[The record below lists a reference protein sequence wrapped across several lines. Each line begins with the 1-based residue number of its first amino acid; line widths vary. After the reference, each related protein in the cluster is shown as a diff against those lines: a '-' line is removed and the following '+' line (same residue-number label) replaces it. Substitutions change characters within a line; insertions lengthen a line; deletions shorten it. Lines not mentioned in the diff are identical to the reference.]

1 MVSEAIAKGDVNAV
15 NYFVAQGYTEALKT
29 IGKSEN
35 NKVIMMP
42 LETTGLMDLLLV
54 LQNFCRVKIKV
65 NNDD

>member
-42 LETTGLMDLLLV
+42 LETTGLMGFVAGIAELLSS
-54 LQNFCRVKIKV
+54 KDKGK
-65 NNDD
+65 